1 MLNKYIIYKN
11 AKIGYK
17 TYGSGKGVVFIHGFG
32 EDSTIWDAQVTFLQD
47 KYFLVI
53 PDLPGTAES
62 DLLKKDNVSLIDY
75 AEVIKAIL
83 VAEKISVVTMIG
95 HSMGGYITLAFAEKY
110 PEMLKAFGLVHSG
123 AYADDEEKI
132 KTRKKSIAFIKE
144 HGSGAFLQTAVPG
157 LFLDQDKNKE
167 DIDLLIAKG
176 STISQETLTQYYT
189 AMIERPDRT
198 SVLKSFP
205 EPILFI
211 IGEHD
216 KAIPF
221 KHSLQQS
228 HLPAHAYIN
237 ILRNSAH
244 MGMKEEAEKVKE
256 ILVQFLHSV
265 Y

>member
-1 MLNKYIIYKN
+1 MLL
-11 AKIGYK
+11 
-17 TYGSGKGVVFIHGFG
+17 HGFG
-32 EDSTIWDAQVTFLQD
+32 EDSTIWDAQATFLQD
-47 KYFLVI
+47 KYFLII
-53 PDLPGTAES
+53 PDLPGTAKSE
-62 DLLKKDNVSLIDY
+62 LLKKENISMTDY

-157 LFLDQDKNKE
+157 LFFDQDKSKL
-167 DIDLLIAKG
+167 DIDKLVAKG
-176 STISQETLTQYYT
+176 STISQEALIQYYT
-189 AMIERPDRT
+189 TMIERPDRT
-198 SVLKSFP
+198 AVLKSFP
-205 EPILFI
+205 QPILFI

-244 MGMKEEAEKVKE
+244 MGMKEEPERANE
-256 ILVQFLHSV
+256 ILAQFLHSV
-265 Y
+265 N

>member
-1 MLNKYIIYKN
+1 MKKY
-11 AKIGYK
+11 
-17 TYGSGKGVVFIHGFG
+17 VVFGGCRISYRTLGTGSPVMLLHGFG
-32 EDSTIWDAQVTFLQD
+32 EDSTIWDAQVSFLQD
-47 KYFLVI
+47 KYFLII

-62 DLLKKDNVSLIDY
+62 DLLKKENVSLIDY

-110 PEMLKAFGLVHSG
+110 PEILKAFGLVHSG

-132 KTRKKSIAFIKE
+132 QTRKKSIAFIKE

-176 STISQETLTQYYT
+176 STISQEALIQYYT

-216 KAIPF
+216 KATPF

-244 MGMKEEAEKVKE
+244 MGMKEEPEKANE
-256 ILVQFLHSV
+256 ILAQFLHSV
-265 Y
+265 N